1 VDVEQISQN
10 IKFFREQHN
19 LTQQQLADQL
29 QMSRSV
35 VAKWENELV
44 VPDILSLLKLSHIFQ
59 ISLDHLVGN
68 KIFHQDVIKEFKYIY
83 QTEQKS
89 IEDEMIELTEYIMM
103 NPSLKET
110 LQQLKT
116 LPIRKQQ
123 SIQRIVNQLLKEYEH
138 I

>member
-1 VDVEQISQN
+1 MDVEQISQN

-68 KIFHQDVIKEFKYIY
+68 KIFHQDVIKVFMYIY
-83 QTEQKS
+83 YTEK
-89 IEDEMIELTEYIMM
+89 ITNVYKMIYLIEYI
-103 NPSLKET
+103 N
-110 LQQLKT
+110 
-116 LPIRKQQ
+116 I
-123 SIQRIVNQLLKEYEH
+123 
-138 I
+138 